1 MRATKLRYAP
11 ITKRKYSA
19 AARFRQISRIVNH
32 FAYAIECA
40 IIRVATVQTRW
51 ATADLFN
58 RTSGDCLMPGVC
70 ASRTARESRG
80 GTMIEVN
87 IDSIRVSLLS
97 QNRIVVLK
105 EENSE
110 RFLPIWIGPFE
121 ADAITLQLQ
130 GMEAPRPLTHDLLRS
145 VIETLG
151 GEVIHIMIS
160 SLERN
165 TYFARIVLDVNG
177 DTVEVDS
184 RPSDAIA
191 LAVRVQAPIYV
202 AEEVMEQA
210 GMLPEQE
217 MNLSDEGAQPEYGDS
232 ATEDLGAFQDLIE
245 GLDLDSLLGN

>member
-1 MRATKLRYAP
+1 
-11 ITKRKYSA
+11 
-19 AARFRQISRIVNH
+19 
-32 FAYAIECA
+32 
-40 IIRVATVQTRW
+40 
-51 ATADLFN
+51 
-58 RTSGDCLMPGVC
+58 
-70 ASRTARESRG
+70 
-80 GTMIEVN
+80 MIEVN

-165 TYFARIVLDVNG
+165 TYFARIVLDVHG

-210 GMLPEQE
+210 GMMPEQE
-217 MNLSDEGAQPEYGDS
+217 MSLTEEGNQPEFGETGS
-232 ATEDLGAFQDLIE
+232 EDLGAFQDFVE